1 MRRCYI
7 CAENRIR
14 ECIMTLKHVFAG
26 VAASVLIAAGAALAP
41 TAVHP
46 AYAACD
52 PGTPVDRTTADMVR
66 RMMKRAGFTNV
77 QVEQKGCDNVWHVI
91 ASRDGRDG
99 RYAVEPGGRI
109 YPEGN

>member
-1 MRRCYI
+1 
-7 CAENRIR
+7 
-14 ECIMTLKHVFAG
+14 MTMKYLVVG
-26 VAASVLIAAGAALAP
+26 LSASILIGAGAGLAP

-52 PGTPVDRTTADMVR
+52 PGTYIDNTTADTAR
-66 RMMKRAGFTNV
+66 RIMLRAGFTNV

-91 ASRDGRDG
+91 ASKNGQYG
-99 RYAVEPGGRI
+99 RYAIEPSGRI

>member
-1 MRRCYI
+1 
-7 CAENRIR
+7 
-14 ECIMTLKHVFAG
+14 MTIKHLF
-26 VAASVLIAAGAALAP
+26 ASVLASGLISAGAALAP

-52 PGTPVDRTTADMVR
+52 PGTHVDNTTADTAR
-66 RMMKRAGFTNV
+66 RIMLRAGFTDV

-91 ASRDGRDG
+91 ANKNGQLG
-99 RYAVEPGGRI
+99 RYAIEPGGRI

>member
-1 MRRCYI
+1 
-7 CAENRIR
+7 
-14 ECIMTLKHVFAG
+14 MTMKYALVG
-26 VAASVLIAAGAALAP
+26 GLAAILIGAGAAMAP

-52 PGTPVDRTTADMVR
+52 PGTRIDNTTADTAR
-66 RMMKRAGFTNV
+66 RIMLRAGFTDV

-91 ASRDGRDG
+91 ASKNGRYG
-99 RYAVEPGGRI
+99 RYAIEPSGRI